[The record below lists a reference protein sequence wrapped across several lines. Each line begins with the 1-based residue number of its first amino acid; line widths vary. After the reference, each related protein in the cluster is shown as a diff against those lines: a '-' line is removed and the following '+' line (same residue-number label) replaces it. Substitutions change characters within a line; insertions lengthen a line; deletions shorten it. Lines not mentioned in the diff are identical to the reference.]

1 MACGACGRVI
11 PAICSMADMEG
22 LGMRRKR
29 SDIEEEE
36 LAWKITKWCFLI
48 AIFAQIAKLV
58 IGIIAIVG

>member
-1 MACGACGRVI
+1 M
-11 PAICSMADMEG
+11 
-22 LGMRRKR
+22 RKR

-36 LAWKITKWCFLI
+36 LAWRIVKWCFLI

>member
-1 MACGACGRVI
+1 MACGTCGRTV
-11 PAICSMADMEG
+11 PAICPIADMG
-22 LGMRRKR
+22 RRCMKKR

-36 LAWKITKWCFLI
+36 LAWKIVKWCFLI

>member
-1 MACGACGRVI
+1 MACGACGRI
-11 PAICSMADMEG
+11 APATCPIADMGG
-22 LGMRRKR
+22 LGMRKR

>member
-22 LGMRRKR
+22 LGMRKR

-36 LAWKITKWCFLI
+36 LAWKIVLWCFLI
-48 AIFAQIAKLV
+48 AIFAQIAKMV

>member
-1 MACGACGRVI
+1 
-11 PAICSMADMEG
+11 
-22 LGMRRKR
+22 MRRKR

-48 AIFAQIAKLV
+48 AIFAQIAKMV

>member
-1 MACGACGRVI
+1 MACGACDRAVSATCPMVDMGR
-11 PAICSMADMEG
+11 C
-22 LGMRRKR
+22 GMRKR

-36 LAWKITKWCFLI
+36 LAWKIVKWCFLV